1 MNKSLLI
8 LSATLFAFTACN
20 GNGGTDEP
28 ETPTELSDEWY
39 AG

>member
-28 ETPTELSDEWY
+28 ETPTELS
-39 AG
+39 G